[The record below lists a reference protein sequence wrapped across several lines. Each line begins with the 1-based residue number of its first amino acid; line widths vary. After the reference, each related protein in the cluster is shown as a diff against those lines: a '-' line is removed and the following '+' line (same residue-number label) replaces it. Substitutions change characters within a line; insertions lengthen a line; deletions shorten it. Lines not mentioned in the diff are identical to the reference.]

1 MGYDYMVW
9 IETVVQYRDESGLIK
24 SVIEGDRPQRK
35 HNTFM
40 GDPDFDLDCDRP
52 YTLNDEIRDYDRKI
66 LFQNGIWYCLP
77 AGKIR
82 IQGIC
87 YERKI
92 PFDSIVQV
100 FKFKN
105 GFLTE

>member
-1 MGYDYMVW
+1 MRCDYRVW
-9 IETVVQYRDESGLIK
+9 IETVIQYMDETGKLQTL
-24 SVIEGDRPQRK
+24 IEGDKPKRK
-35 HNTFM
+35 YNTFKD
-40 GDPDFDLDCDRP
+40 DPDFDIDYDTV
-52 YTLNDEIRDYDRKI
+52 YTLNDEIREYGRKV
-66 LFQNGIWYCLP
+66 LLENGIWYCLP

-82 IQGIC
+82 VQGIC

-105 GFLTE
+105 GYLMS